1 MLRVTCAI
9 IQYKDKVLVAQR
21 SQNMLLPLKWEFPGG
36 KVEKGELDE
45 DCIVREIKE
54 ELDLDIIIKS
64 RLTSVVHHYD
74 SFSLELIPF
83 ICLTDTPVFQRR
95 EHAQILWVEP
105 TELRKYDWAA
115 ADIPIV
121 EEYLKLVNDRIEE

>member
-9 IQYKDKVLVAQR
+9 IEHNNKVLIAQR

-36 KVEKGELDE
+36 KVEIGEND
-45 DCIVREIKE
+45 DNCIVREIKE

-95 EHAQILWVEP
+95 EHAQILWVES

-121 EEYLKLVNDRIEE
+121 EEYLKLIGGGVE

>member
-9 IQYKDKVLVAQR
+9 IQYKGKVLVAQR
-21 SQNMLLPLKWEFPGG
+21 SQNMLLPFKWEFPGG
-36 KVEKGELDE
+36 KVEIGEND
-45 DCIVREIKE
+45 DNCIVREIKE

-64 RLTSVVHHYD
+64 RLTSVVHHYE

-83 ICLTDTPVFQRR
+83 ICLTNTPVFQRR
-95 EHAQILWVEP
+95 EHAQILWVES
-105 TELRKYDWAA
+105 TELRNYDWAA

-121 EEYLKLVNDRIEE
+121 EEYLKLIGGGVE